1 MLKKT
6 RNRKKNFPYHY
17 VLNFSLEEKEKIIKK
32 TKQENKSTSL
42 ILRESLLDGGILQ
55 DEEIIIQILRRSE
68 SKVFKYQLGLSYSEE
83 VENKIND
90 IAQKTGSEKSSIFRS
105 YLKKS
110 KLI

>member
-17 VLNFSLEEKEKIIKK
+17 VLNFSLKEKEKIIKK